1 MFTKLVG
8 YIQDL
13 YIRVRSRWIQSRRPL
28 PDETVYVHIMPSHKE
43 APTIETDEFVIQLE
57 PAI

>member
-13 YIRVRSRWIQSRRPL
+13 YIRVRSRWIQTRRPL
-28 PDETVYVHIMPSHKE
+28 PDETVYVHIVPLSTE
-43 APTIETDEFVIQLE
+43 IDQFVIQME

>member
-1 MFTKLVG
+1 MFAKLVG

-28 PDETVYVHIMPSHKE
+28 PDETVYVHIVPP
-43 APTIETDEFVIQLE
+43 ATETDEFVIQME